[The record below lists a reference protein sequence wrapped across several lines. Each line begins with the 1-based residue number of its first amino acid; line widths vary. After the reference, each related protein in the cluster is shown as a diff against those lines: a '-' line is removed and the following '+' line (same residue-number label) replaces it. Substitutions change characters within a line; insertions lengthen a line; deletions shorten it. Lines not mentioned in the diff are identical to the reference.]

1 MIIAKANNNYL
12 RLIEKVES
20 WKKNDYFSRIVTND
34 RIFDYLRMVEFSI
47 LANGRIFDYL
57 QIVEFRILRINE
69 YITSDESNAYYSRIL
84 ICIFDY

>member
-1 MIIAKANNNYL
+1 MFL
-12 RLIEKVES
+12 MSKVE
-20 WKKNDYFSRIVTND
+20 KNEYFSRIVTND